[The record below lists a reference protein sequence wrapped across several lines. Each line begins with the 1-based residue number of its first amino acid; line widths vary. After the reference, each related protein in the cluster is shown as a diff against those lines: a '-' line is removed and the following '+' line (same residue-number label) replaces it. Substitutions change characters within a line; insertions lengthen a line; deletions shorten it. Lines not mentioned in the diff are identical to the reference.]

1 MAVKQNLIWM
11 HDDLNDDQELLYCH
25 SLSQKRMETTDA
37 VLNWMKVLHRALELS
52 AKIFFLLHFISTHR
66 LDIGHLVVY
75 PLKLFCWQS
84 NQCWQHRH
92 LHSSWPKLLYPLASL
107 SLLYPYCQHF
117 VVLLKQDSYSC
128 IWSSSALP
136 ASQILNT
143 WWIFIYEFKLNLSKP

>member
-1 MAVKQNLIWM
+1 M

-52 AKIFFLLHFISTHR
+52 EKIFFLLHFISTHR

-84 NQCWQHRH
+84 NQC
-92 LHSSWPKLLYPLASL
+92 
-107 SLLYPYCQHF
+107 
-117 VVLLKQDSYSC
+117 
-128 IWSSSALP
+128 
-136 ASQILNT
+136 
-143 WWIFIYEFKLNLSKP
+143 